1 MMAAYTA
8 WPYYAQYNIRHYSIK
23 YTVFTLF
30 IMMFFF
36 SKAMMDMVKILIIDS
51 NTLFR
56 KSLGKS
62 LFARFPAVEI
72 QQTGSGAEGLQNVDA
87 FAPQLIF
94 IDIYLADISGFDL
107 AKKIKT
113 FYPEIIIAIFS
124 SFDSPEYQAAAAAC
138 GVKYLIPKD
147 DWSSEKILDFVE
159 SMLTDSENAPNTP
172 A

>member
-1 MMAAYTA
+1 MM
-8 WPYYAQYNIRHYSIK
+8 
-23 YTVFTLF
+23 L
-30 IMMFFF
+30 FF
-36 SKAMMDMVKILIIDS
+36 SKAMMDMYKILIIDS

-72 QQTGSGAEGLQNVDA
+72 QQTGSGSEGLRKVEA

-94 IDIYLADISGFDL
+94 IDIYLSDISGFDL

-113 FYPEIIIAIFS
+113 AYPEIVIATFA

-138 GVKYLIPKD
+138 GVEYLIPKD
-147 DWSSEKILDFVE
+147 DWSSEQILEFVE
-159 SMLTDSENAPNTP
+159 SVLTNSENAPNSP

>member
-1 MMAAYTA
+1 
-8 WPYYAQYNIRHYSIK
+8 
-23 YTVFTLF
+23 
-30 IMMFFF
+30 MF
-36 SKAMMDMVKILIIDS
+36 KILIIDS

-72 QQTGSGAEGLQNVDA
+72 QEAGSGAEGLQKVGA

-94 IDIYLADISGFDL
+94 IDIYLSDISGFDL

-113 FYPEIIIAIFS
+113 SYPEILIAVFS
-124 SFDSPEYQAAAAAC
+124 SIDTPEYRAAAAAC
-138 GVKYLIPKD
+138 GVEYLIPKD
-147 DWSSEKILDFVE
+147 DWGSEKILGFVA
-159 SMLTDSENAPNTP
+159 SALANFENAPNTP

>member
-1 MMAAYTA
+1 
-8 WPYYAQYNIRHYSIK
+8 
-23 YTVFTLF
+23 
-30 IMMFFF
+30 MF
-36 SKAMMDMVKILIIDS
+36 KILIIDS

-72 QQTGSGAEGLQNVDA
+72 QEAGFGAEGLQKVDA
-87 FAPQLIF
+87 FTPLLIF

-113 FYPEIIIAIFS
+113 SYPQIIIATFA

-138 GVKYLIPKD
+138 GVEYLIPKD

-159 SMLTDSENAPNTP
+159 SVLTNFENAPNTP

>member
-1 MMAAYTA
+1 
-8 WPYYAQYNIRHYSIK
+8 
-23 YTVFTLF
+23 
-30 IMMFFF
+30 MF
-36 SKAMMDMVKILIIDS
+36 KILIIDS

-56 KSLGKS
+56 KSLAKS

-72 QQTGSGAEGLQNVDA
+72 QEAGSGAEGLQKVDA
-87 FAPQLIF
+87 FTPLLIF

-113 FYPEIIIAIFS
+113 SYPQIIIATFA

-138 GVKYLIPKD
+138 GVEYLIPKD
-147 DWSSEKILDFVE
+147 DWSSEKILEFVE
-159 SMLTDSENAPNTP
+159 SVLTNFEKAPNTP